1 MRKISVVLT
10 AAALMV
16 VMATVAFAA
25 PDITGMVYLSNETVF
40 EDPDTTTTFSGFA
53 RVNFSGSVSDN
64 VSYYARVQGNWN
76 AQPTVPL
83 AYVDVKNLLGNGS
96 TLRFG
101 RQSVGWYIENNFA
114 GLSRGTENAVSVTVP
129 AADNVTLRGFVELK
143 EEPKLGARATFA
155 VPAATIG
162 LNVRSQVEGE
172 GSSKERKTGYSVDAD
187 VKFSGVQLYGE
198 IGKWAV
204 RPKDYTSDD
213 IRIVGASFDAITNA
227 IGWDNF
233 IEYDIAEK
241 NWAVGLSKTHA
252 NKLTTA
258 FTLEGGDGDDLTLT
272 TEVYV
277 SF

>member
-1 MRKISVVLT
+1 
-10 AAALMV
+10 
-16 VMATVAFAA
+16 
-25 PDITGMVYLSNETVF
+25 
-40 EDPDTTTTFSGFA
+40 
-53 RVNFSGSVSDN
+53 
-64 VSYYARVQGNWN
+64 
-76 AQPTVPL
+76 
-83 AYVDVKNLLGNGS
+83 
-96 TLRFG
+96 
-101 RQSVGWYIENNFA
+101 
-114 GLSRGTENAVSVTVP
+114 
-129 AADNVTLRGFVELK
+129 
-143 EEPKLGARATFA
+143 
-155 VPAATIG
+155 
-162 LNVRSQVEGE
+162 
-172 GSSKERKTGYSVDAD
+172 

-204 RPKDYTSDD
+204 LPEDYTSDD

>member
-1 MRKISVVLT
+1 
-10 AAALMV
+10 
-16 VMATVAFAA
+16 
-25 PDITGMVYLSNETVF
+25 
-40 EDPDTTTTFSGFA
+40 
-53 RVNFSGSVSDN
+53 
-64 VSYYARVQGNWN
+64 
-76 AQPTVPL
+76 
-83 AYVDVKNLLGNGS
+83 
-96 TLRFG
+96 
-101 RQSVGWYIENNFA
+101 
-114 GLSRGTENAVSVTVP
+114 
-129 AADNVTLRGFVELK
+129 
-143 EEPKLGARATFA
+143 GARATFG

-162 LNVRSQVEGE
+162 LNVRSQGDEE
-172 GSSKERKTGYSVDAD
+172 PSKERKTGYSVDAD

-258 FTLEGGDGDDLTLT
+258 FT
-272 TEVYV
+272 
-277 SF
+277 